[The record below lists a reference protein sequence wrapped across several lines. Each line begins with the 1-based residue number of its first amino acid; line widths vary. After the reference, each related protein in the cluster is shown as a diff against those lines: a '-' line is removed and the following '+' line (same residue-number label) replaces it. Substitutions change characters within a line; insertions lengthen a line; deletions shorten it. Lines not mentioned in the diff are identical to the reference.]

1 MDKLADAVADNS
13 NQDKNA
19 LLRRWEASPEKISQD
34 VFRTRNMETGEMED
48 LELFYPYQP
57 KLLHAYFYGDDSIIN
72 VYKGRRIGVSFIFC
86 VAIAIDA
93 FTTPEANFAIVSRTK
108 GQSEER
114 ISDIRALLKSS
125 KFVTEPVE
133 DWLEKDN
140 NGKLIFPN
148 GATIRAFSGD
158 PKSARGMDSAK
169 TVFVD
174 EMAWLKDQKATM
186 QAYMPFINL
195 GSHRQMLQ
203 VSTPRASNDTF
214 ISTNQK
220 GSPRGTDGV
229 IAIKQPSFKNPEE
242 IDIERSLLE
251 QDVEPVRPDM
261 DVRSVEVERAQDP
274 QGFAQEYLCRPI
286 ADEYRFFTSD
296 GIRKAVE
303 RGAAR
308 VDPARGPVGKATGE
322 KAYWHPATHARLG
335 GDMIMGVDIG
345 VDRDDTAIAVFE
357 HVNGRRYLRFHTC
370 LSIQDLAAVG
380 INTHRV
386 DDPSTVARYIHRVVN
401 NMGVDRVYLDK
412 TGPGKGFQKEVEKRL
427 GRKAFGFNFSD
438 KDEVKRMMGDFNY
451 ALHNDLIT
459 LVPDEND
466 KITDQLEAVVKEQR
480 HETSK
485 PRFSGKDHAPD
496 GKDDLAMAL
505 VLGAYPPNY
514 DEEREIEPH
523 QRENVSGYENQEPET
538 VEGSEATG
546 FKEMLSGGSVSRED
560 TRPSNQVQE
569 SAFGISSDAGKSKRY
584 KRRHPR

>member
-1 MDKLADAVADNS
+1 
-13 NQDKNA
+13 
-19 LLRRWEASPEKISQD
+19 
-34 VFRTRNMETGEMED
+34 
-48 LELFYPYQP
+48 
-57 KLLHAYFYGDDSIIN
+57 
-72 VYKGRRIGVSFIFC
+72 
-86 VAIAIDA
+86 
-93 FTTPEANFAIVSRTK
+93 
-108 GQSEER
+108 
-114 ISDIRALLKSS
+114 
-125 KFVTEPVE
+125 
-133 DWLEKDN
+133 
-140 NGKLIFPN
+140 
-148 GATIRAFSGD
+148 
-158 PKSARGMDSAK
+158 MDSAK

-261 DVRSVEVERAQDP
+261 DVHSVEVERAQDP

-308 VDPARGPVGKATGE
+308 VDPARGPIGKATEE

-335 GDMIMGVDIG
+335 GNMIMGVDIG

-438 KDEVKRMMGDFNY
+438 KDEVKRMMGDFNF
-451 ALHNDLIT
+451 ALHNDLVT
-459 LVPDEND
+459 LVPG
-466 KITDQLEAVVKEQR
+466 KAIKGQLEAIVKEQR

-485 PRFSGKDHAPD
+485 PKFSGKDHAPN

-505 VLGAYPPNY
+505 VLGAYPPDFDADRNTT
-514 DEEREIEPH
+514 PQ
-523 QRENVSGYENQEPET
+523 QRKNVSGYEDEEPERA
-538 VEGSEATG
+538 EGSGRGDG
-546 FKEMLSGGSVSRED
+546 FRQMVQSSGSRMAD
-560 TRPSNQVQE
+560 SD
-569 SAFGISSDAGKSKRY
+569 SSDEHVAIGVQPDTGPDRRY
-584 KRRHPR
+584 ERRHSR